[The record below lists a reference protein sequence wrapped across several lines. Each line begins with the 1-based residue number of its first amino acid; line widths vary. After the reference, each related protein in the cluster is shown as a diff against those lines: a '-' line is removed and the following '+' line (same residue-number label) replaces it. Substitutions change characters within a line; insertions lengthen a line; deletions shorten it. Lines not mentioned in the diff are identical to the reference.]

1 MANEVVYTDSKL
13 LDLIAHHDHSAFKGL
28 YRRYWSQLYDA
39 AFQRLKDH
47 QQAEDIVQEIF
58 VSLWKRREALQVDNL
73 AAYLHTA
80 VRNRVLNYVVRNKA
94 PESFY
99 EPLAAIL
106 LESTTADTILL
117 QKELLELLKSYIET
131 LPEKRKQVFVLH
143 LYHHLSTK
151 EIAEK
156 LQISQKTVQNQLRT
170 AMADL
175 KTKITPLL
183 IAILT
188 TRL

>member
-13 LDLIAHHDHSAFKGL
+13 LDLMAHHDHSAFEGL

-47 QQAEDIVQEIF
+47 QQAEDIIQEVF
-58 VSLWKRREALQVDNL
+58 VSLWTRRTELAIDNL
-73 AAYLHTA
+73 PAYLHTA
-80 VRNRVLNYVVRNKA
+80 VRNRVLNYVVRNRA

-106 LESTTADTILL
+106 LESGSADSLLL
-117 QKELLELLKSYIET
+117 QKELLELLQAYVES

-170 AMADL
+170 AMTEL

-183 IAILT
+183 VVYLS